1 MASHIAKVLSK
12 EDPLYLIQNISEET
26 EHAQTIIFLG
36 RYLKAAEGQHK
47 CNFIFTNYIWTVRGL
62 FFISRISLVSG
73 PIYCL
78 TKRNTEVTQKFCEV
92 LFSTANE
99 KHLSLVILK
108 KNRIKVTSIEVP
120 ISSKFLFCFITWIG
134 SRARSDWSKTYVL
147 SEYET

>member
-47 CNFIFTNYIWTVRGL
+47 YNFIFTNYIWTVRGL
-62 FFISRISLVSG
+62 FFISRISLVSR

-78 TKRNTEVTQKFCEV
+78 TKRNTEVTQRFCDV

-108 KNRIKVTSIEVP
+108 KIE
-120 ISSKFLFCFITWIG
+120 
-134 SRARSDWSKTYVL
+134 SRLLPLKCPYHQNFYFVL
-147 SEYET
+147 KHG